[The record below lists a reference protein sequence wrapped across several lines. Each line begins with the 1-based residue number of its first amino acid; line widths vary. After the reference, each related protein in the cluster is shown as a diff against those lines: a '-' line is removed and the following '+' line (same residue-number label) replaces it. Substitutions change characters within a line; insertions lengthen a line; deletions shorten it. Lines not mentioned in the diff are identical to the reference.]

1 MNNTHLTFLFFG
13 FVFLFL
19 YFVPFM
25 PRGKQIALVYLR
37 YLVLASIAALILA
50 PFFWLI
56 CSAFK
61 DPEVLMAY
69 TFLPPVAEWSSQT
82 INFSNLKK
90 LFEKEETLEG
100 AIYFWQYVV
109 NSFFLASTST
119 VVTLFFSSLGGYA
132 LAKYEFRGRSFL
144 ILFMLGT
151 MMIPAMLLLSPLYH
165 LIHKINWM
173 DTYWALIVPGACS
186 AFGMFLF
193 RQAFFS
199 VPSTLVEAARI
210 DGCGEFGIYLN
221 IVMPL
226 VRPITAAFCLISFLG
241 SWNAFIAPDVFIQTQ
256 SKLTLTVALNQY
268 VDLYDQQYGVFLA
281 GTLLAIIPPAI
292 LFFSLEK
299 EFVSG
304 LTSGAIKG

>member
-1 MNNTHLTFLFFG
+1 MNNTHLTFFFFG

-37 YLVLASIAALILA
+37 YLVLASIADLILA

-100 AIYFWQYVV
+100 AIYFWQYIV

-186 AFGMFLF
+186 RSEEHTSEL
-193 RQAFFS
+193 
-199 VPSTLVEAARI
+199 
-210 DGCGEFGIYLN
+210 
-221 IVMPL
+221 
-226 VRPITAAFCLISFLG
+226 
-241 SWNAFIAPDVFIQTQ
+241 Q
-256 SKLTLTVALNQY
+256 SQ
-268 VDLYDQQYGVFLA
+268 
-281 GTLLAIIPPAI
+281 
-292 LFFSLEK
+292 
-299 EFVSG
+299 
-304 LTSGAIKG
+304 

>member
-69 TFLPPVAEWSSQT
+69 TFLPPIAEWSSQT

-100 AIYFWQYVV
+100 AIYFWQYIV

-132 LAKYEFRGRSFL
+132 LAK
-144 ILFMLGT
+144 
-151 MMIPAMLLLSPLYH
+151 
-165 LIHKINWM
+165 
-173 DTYWALIVPGACS
+173 
-186 AFGMFLF
+186 
-193 RQAFFS
+193 
-199 VPSTLVEAARI
+199 
-210 DGCGEFGIYLN
+210 
-221 IVMPL
+221 
-226 VRPITAAFCLISFLG
+226 
-241 SWNAFIAPDVFIQTQ
+241 
-256 SKLTLTVALNQY
+256 
-268 VDLYDQQYGVFLA
+268 
-281 GTLLAIIPPAI
+281 
-292 LFFSLEK
+292 
-299 EFVSG
+299 
-304 LTSGAIKG
+304 